1 MGRKRGGLM
10 ALKALDIYKLLPKK
24 NCKECGDPTC
34 LTFAMKLAQGKAEP
48 DACPYL
54 DEEAKAILGAS
65 TRPPIQKVTVG
76 MGTMSV
82 TTGEEF
88 VFYRHEKTFYHQPGI
103 MYAISDS
110 ETDDRIMEVVAQVRS
125 CRLTRIGID
134 LFLNGLAITADS
146 NSPQRFAAA
155 ISVVSESRSDLP
167 LVLMASDPA
176 CMEAGLVICGNF
188 MPLIH
193 AADDTNLEIFCS
205 LAKKYGA
212 PLVVRGNDL
221 EQLAASANRCIALG
235 ITQLM
240 LELSGTEG
248 EFVRNSTLVRQ
259 VALARSVPGLGFPV
273 FFDARE
279 TGFTGLICGIVK
291 FGSIIVTKP
300 LTRTEMQAAL
310 VMRQNIYTDP
320 QKPIQMTPGLYR
332 VGNPGR
338 DDPVFLTVNFSLTYF
353 TLQGYLEATRRSCWL
368 LIVDTEGMSVLTAVA
383 AGKLSESVVKEGIDK
398 FNLSGEVDHKT
409 LIIPGYAAPLS
420 GRIEEYTGWKV
431 MVGPRDAAEIASFI
445 EEELK

>member
-1 MGRKRGGLM
+1 M

-54 DEEAKAILGAS
+54 EDEAKAILGAS

-76 MGTMSV
+76 MGTLSITV
-82 TTGEEF
+82 GEEF
-88 VFYRHEKTFYHQPGI
+88 VFYRHEKTFYHQPSI
-103 MYAISDS
+103 MYATSDADS
-110 ETDDRIMEVVAQVRS
+110 DDEIRQVVHQVRG
-125 CRLTRIGID
+125 CRLTRIGMD
-134 LFLNGLAITADS
+134 LLLNGLAIIAES
-146 NSPQRFAAA
+146 GSPQRFAEA
-155 ISVVSESRSDLP
+155 ITVATAGNTDLP
-167 LVLMASDPA
+167 LVLMASDPGV
-176 CMEAGLVICGNF
+176 MEAGLAICGNF
-188 MPLIH
+188 MPLIW
-193 AADDTNLEIFCS
+193 AADDQNLESFCA

-212 PLVVRGNDL
+212 PLVVRGKDL
-221 EQLAASANRCIALG
+221 ENLATTAEACTKCG

-240 LELSGTEG
+240 LDLSGPEG

-259 VALARSVPGLGFPV
+259 VALARTVPSLGYPV
-273 FFDARE
+273 FYDVRD
-279 TGFTGLICGIVK
+279 TGFSGLICGIAK
-291 FGSIIVTKP
+291 FASIIVTKP
-300 LTRTEMQAAL
+300 LSRIDMQAAL

-332 VGNPGR
+332 VGTPTRN
-338 DDPVFLTVNFSLTYF
+338 DPVFLTVNFSLTYF

-383 AGKLSESVVKEGIDK
+383 AGKLSESVVKDSLEK
-398 FNLSGEVDHKT
+398 FTVAAEVDHRN
-409 LIIPGYAAPLS
+409 LIIPGYASPLS

-431 MVGPRDAAEIASFI
+431 IVGPRDAAEIAAFM

>member
-1 MGRKRGGLM
+1 M

-48 DACPYL
+48 DLCPYIS
-54 DEEAKAILGAS
+54 DEAKSILGSS

-76 MGTMSV
+76 MGTFSV
-82 TTGEEF
+82 TVGEEF

-103 MYAISDS
+103 MYAVSDADS
-110 ETDDRIMEVVAQVRS
+110 DDQIRAVVRQLRN

-134 LFLNGLAITADS
+134 LILDGLAIPADS
-146 NSPQRFAAA
+146 GSPQRFAAA
-155 ISVVSESRSDLP
+155 IAIATEGNTDLP
-167 LVLMASDPA
+167 LVLMASEPA
-176 CMEAGLVICGNF
+176 VMEAGLAVCGNYL
-188 MPLIH
+188 PLIW
-193 AADDTNLEIFCS
+193 AADDQNYETFCG

-212 PLVVRGNDL
+212 PLVVSGGDL
-221 EQLAASANRCIALG
+221 EQLAAVAGKCAGLG

-240 LELSGTEG
+240 LDLSGNEG
-248 EFVRNSTLVRQ
+248 AFVRRSTLARQ
-259 VALARSVPGLGFPV
+259 LALARSVPGLGYPV
-273 FFDARE
+273 FYDVRDV
-279 TGFTGLICGIVK
+279 GFSGIICGISK
-291 FGSIIVTKP
+291 FASIIVTKP
-300 LTRTEMQAAL
+300 LTRTEMQAVL

-332 VGNPGR
+332 VGNPTR
-338 DDPVFLTVNFSLTYF
+338 SDPVFLTVNFSLTYF

-383 AGKLSESVVKEGIDK
+383 AGKLNESVVKDGIDK
-398 FNLSGEVDHKT
+398 FNLAGEVDHKT
-409 LIIPGYAAPLS
+409 VIIPGYASPLS

-431 MVGPRDAAEIASFI
+431 IVGPRDAAEIAAFMD
-445 EEELK
+445 EELK

>member
-1 MGRKRGGLM
+1 MM

-54 DEEAKAILGAS
+54 EDEAKAILGAS

-76 MGTMSV
+76 MGTNSITV
-82 TTGEEF
+82 GEEF

-103 MYAISDS
+103 LYAVSD
-110 ETDDRIMEVVAQVRS
+110 TDPDDRIREVVRLLKN

-134 LFLNGLAITADS
+134 LLLNGIAISADS
-146 NSPQRFAAA
+146 GSPERFAAA
-155 ISVVSESRSDLP
+155 ITVATADNPDLP

-176 CMEAGLVICGNF
+176 AMQAGLGICGNYL
-188 MPLIH
+188 PLIW
-193 AADDTNLEIFCS
+193 AADDQNLEEFCI

-212 PLVVRGNDL
+212 PLVVRGDDL
-221 EQLAASANRCIALG
+221 DHIARSAGACIKNG
-235 ITQLM
+235 ISQLM
-240 LELSGTEG
+240 LDLSGPEG
-248 EFVRNSTLVRQ
+248 EFVKNSTLVRQ
-259 VALARSVPGLGFPV
+259 VALARTVPALGYPV
-273 FFDARE
+273 LYDVRDI
-279 TGFTGLICGIVK
+279 GFSGLICGIAK
-291 FGSIIVTKP
+291 FASIIVTKP
-300 LTRTEMQAAL
+300 LTRIEMQAVL

-332 VGNPGR
+332 VGTPTRN
-338 DDPVFLTVNFSLTYF
+338 DPVFLTVNFSLTYF

-383 AGKLSESVVKEGIDK
+383 AGKLSESVVKDGLET
-398 FNLSGEVDHKT
+398 FNVASEVDHKT
-409 LIIPGYAAPLS
+409 LIIPGYASPLS
-420 GRIEEYTGWKV
+420 GRIEESTGWKV
-431 MVGPRDAAEIASFI
+431 IVGPRDAAEIAAFM

>member
-1 MGRKRGGLM
+1 M

-48 DACPYL
+48 DLCPYL
-54 DEEAKAILGAS
+54 SDEAKSILGAS

-76 MGTMSV
+76 MGTLSITV
-82 TTGEEF
+82 GEEF

-103 MYAISDS
+103 MYAVSDAES
-110 ETDDRIMEVVAQVRS
+110 DDRIQAVVRQIRD
-125 CRLTRIGID
+125 CHLTRIGLD
-134 LFLNGLAITADS
+134 LLLNGLAITADS
-146 NSPQRFAAA
+146 GSPERFASA
-155 ISVVSESRSDLP
+155 ITIATSGNTDLP

-176 CMEAGLVICGNF
+176 VMEAGLAVCGNYL
-188 MPLIH
+188 PLIWG
-193 AADDTNLEIFCS
+193 ADDQNIEAFCN

-212 PLVVRGNDL
+212 PLVVRGSDL
-221 EQLAASANRCIALG
+221 EPLAASAERCSGLG
-235 ITQLM
+235 VTQLM
-240 LELSGTEG
+240 LDLSGNEG
-248 EFVRNSTLVRQ
+248 EFVRKSTLHRQ
-259 VALARSVPGLGFPV
+259 LALARTLPGLGYPV
-273 FFDARE
+273 FYDVRDI
-279 TGFTGLICGIVK
+279 GFPGLICGIAK
-291 FGSIIVTKP
+291 FASIIVTKP
-300 LTRTEMQAAL
+300 LHRTEMQAVL

-332 VGNPGR
+332 VGTPTR
-338 DDPVFLTVNFSLTYF
+338 SDPVFLTVNFSLTYF

-383 AGKLSESVVKEGIDK
+383 AGKLSESVVKDGIEK
-398 FNLSGEVDHKT
+398 FNLAGEVDHRAI
-409 LIIPGYAAPLS
+409 IIPGYAAPLS

-431 MVGPRDAAEIASFI
+431 IVGPRDAAEIAAFM

>member
-1 MGRKRGGLM
+1 MM

-54 DEEAKAILGAS
+54 EDEAKAVLGAS

-76 MGTMSV
+76 MGTLSI
-82 TTGEEF
+82 TAGEEF

-103 MYAISDS
+103 LYAIPD
-110 ETDDRIMEVVAQVRS
+110 TDPDDRIRQVVSQVRD
-125 CRLTRIGID
+125 CRLTRIGMD
-134 LFLNGLAITADS
+134 LLLNGVALVAKSGSPEQFADKIKVATTD
-146 NSPQRFAAA
+146 NT
-155 ISVVSESRSDLP
+155 DLP
-167 LVLMASDPA
+167 LVLMASDPTV
-176 CMEAGLVICGNF
+176 MEAGLAVCGNF
-188 MPLIH
+188 MPLIWG
-193 AADDTNLEIFCS
+193 AVDQTMVQFCS
-205 LAKKYGA
+205 FAKKYGA
-212 PLVVRGNDL
+212 PLVVRGDSL
-221 EQLAASANRCIALG
+221 DQMAVSTEQCIALG
-235 ITQLM
+235 VTRLM
-240 LELSGTEG
+240 LDLTGPEG
-248 EFVRNSTLVRQ
+248 VFVSNATLARQ
-259 VALARSVPGLGFPV
+259 VAIARMVPGLGYPV
-273 FFDARE
+273 FYDSRN
-279 TGFTGLICGIVK
+279 TGFSGIICGIVK
-291 FGSIIVTKP
+291 FASIILTHP
-300 LTRTEMQAAL
+300 LSRAEMEAVL

-332 VGNPGR
+332 VGTPTR

-383 AGKLSESVVKEGIDK
+383 AGKLSESVVREGIEK
-398 FNLSGEVDHKT
+398 CNLAGEVDHRT
-409 LIIPGYAAPLS
+409 LIIPGYASPLS

-431 MVGPRDAAEIASFI
+431 IVGPRDAAEIAAFI